1 MIFISLRHDRATM
14 SSRVAIFLSLS
25 IVFAGVSLTA
35 SVSAEGDSI
44 IVESDMTWQQDM
56 ALSQNLIVQNGGS
69 LTISGSQIVVEK
81 GVNIHVESGSSLK
94 LDNAN
99 LLAEEPPSGLV
110 GFGYCDEGNRSEVFV
125 PWDITVNM
133 VEVTMRAIVP
143 GSFDGVTAYYTTFD
157 PIRNETVYNEE
168 SMNGE
173 EYTFSIDEGNEGIWF
188 QLVGPL
194 CYPASIS
201 SVSVSTGVDA
211 GWTDFN
217 AADLR
222 HRNMMV
228 FGDAGFT
235 FSIEGSMESADS
247 MVMGGSI
254 SSSGSLLINDTTLDR
269 VGPVLLTSDLA
280 SISLGGFS
288 NFTNSTDDHD
298 IRGMSHSSI
307 EWGDEVSG
315 SGGLTDKWERRIS
328 GQRLSFDAIFVTYE
342 ITGMHKFATYSNF
355 SNEEGISFIDGGR
368 ERVVEIAWSEDNTW
382 EEEEVWVEQA
392 VVTITEYRTAWN
404 SEQSGIGNYG
414 GGQFDLGLDSEVTVG
429 AGIPQIEW
437 VSIMVLDEN
446 GNAIESALVGDS
458 VAVEAVISNTG
469 TAAANLA
476 INCEQNSTG
485 NTAQISPSF
494 PGALIGPGTQSS
506 ISFDWINSVAGEDF
520 LTCRVL
526 TPTQLVDE
534 FAFGG
539 GEMSG
544 VQVAWTEG
552 SEDEGSSILLPVMI
566 ALVIG
571 TAIAGYAFV
580 ANSREED

>member
-1 MIFISLRHDRATM
+1 MTM
-14 SSRVAIFLSLS
+14 SSRVAVILGLS
-25 IVFAGVSLTA
+25 IIFAGVSFTA
-35 SVSAEGDSI
+35 SVSAEGGDI
-44 IVESDMTWQQDM
+44 VVESEMTWQQDM
-56 ALSQNLIVQNGGS
+56 ELSQNVIVQNGGS
-69 LTISGSQIVVEK
+69 LTISESQIRIDK
-81 GVNIHVESGSSLK
+81 GVTIHVEPDSSLI
-94 LDNAN
+94 LDNA
-99 LLAEEPPSGLV
+99 LLIAEEPPGGLV
-110 GFGYCDEGNRSEVFV
+110 GFGYCDEGNRSEIFV
-125 PWDITVNM
+125 PGVQQGKTFD
-133 VEVTMRAIVP
+133 VTMRAIEP

-157 PIRNETVYNEE
+157 TVTNETQYNVENM
-168 SMNGE
+168 SGE
-173 EYTFSIDEGNEGIWF
+173 EYTFSIDEGNEGLWF

-201 SVSVSTGVDA
+201 SLSVGLGTGNDSQ
-211 GWTDFN
+211 WIEYN
-217 AADLR
+217 AADLI

-228 FGDAGFT
+228 HGEAGFT
-235 FSIEGSMESADS
+235 LSIEGSMESEHS

-254 SSSGSLLINDTTLDR
+254 SSSGSLFINDTTLDR

-307 EWGDEVSG
+307 EWGGEVSG

-355 SNEEGISFIDGGR
+355 SNEEGISYIDGGR
-368 ERVVEIAWSEDNTW
+368 ERVIEIAWSEDNTW

-544 VQVAWTEG
+544 VKVEWTEG

>member
-1 MIFISLRHDRATM
+1 MTM
-14 SSRVAIFLSLS
+14 SSRVAVILGLS
-25 IVFAGVSLTA
+25 IIFAGVSFMA
-35 SVSAEGDSI
+35 SVSAEGGDI
-44 IVESDMTWQQDM
+44 VVESEMTWQQDM
-56 ALSQNLIVQNGGS
+56 ELSKNVIVQNGGS
-69 LTISGSQIVVEK
+69 LTISESQIRIDK
-81 GVNIHVESGSSLK
+81 GVTIHVEPDSSLI
-94 LDNAN
+94 LDNA
-99 LLAEEPPSGLV
+99 LLIAEEPPGGLV
-110 GFGYCDEGNRSEVFV
+110 GFGYCDEGNRSEIFV
-125 PWDITVNM
+125 PGVQQGKTFD
-133 VEVTMRAIVP
+133 VTMRAIEP

-157 PIRNETVYNEE
+157 SLRNETVYNEE

-173 EYTFSIDEGNEGIWF
+173 EYTFSIGEGNEGIWF

-201 SVSVSTGVDA
+201 SVSVGTGVDA
-211 GWTDFN
+211 VWTDYN

-254 SSSGSLLINDTTLDR
+254 SSSGSLFINDTTLDR

-280 SISLGGFS
+280 SISMGGFS

-298 IRGMSHSSI
+298 IRGMAHSSI

-328 GQRLSFDAIFVTYE
+328 GQRLSFDAIFVTFE

-355 SNEEGISFIDGGR
+355 SNEEGISYIDGGR

-580 ANSREED
+580 AKSREED

>member
-1 MIFISLRHDRATM
+1 MTM
-14 SSRVAIFLSLS
+14 SSRVAVILGLS
-25 IVFAGVSLTA
+25 IIFAGVSFMA
-35 SVSAEGDSI
+35 SVSAEGDDI
-44 IVESDMTWQQDM
+44 VVESEMTWQQDM
-56 ALSQNLIVQNGGS
+56 ELSQNVIVQNGGS
-69 LTISGSQIVVEK
+69 LTISESQIRIDK
-81 GVNIHVESGSSLK
+81 GVTIHVEPDSSLI
-94 LDNAN
+94 LDNA
-99 LLAEEPPSGLV
+99 LLIAEEPPGGLV
-110 GFGYCDEGNRSEVFV
+110 GFGYCDEGNRSEIFV
-125 PWDITVNM
+125 PGVQQGKTFD
-133 VEVTMRAIVP
+133 VTMRAIEP

-157 PIRNETVYNEE
+157 TVTNETQYNVEKM
-168 SMNGE
+168 SGE
-173 EYTFSIDEGNEGIWF
+173 EYTFSIDEGNEGLWF

-201 SVSVSTGVDA
+201 SLSVGLGTGNDSQ
-211 GWTDFN
+211 WTEYN
-217 AADLR
+217 AADLI

-228 FGDAGFT
+228 HGEAGFT
-235 FSIEGSMESADS
+235 LSIEGSMESEHS

-254 SSSGSLLINDTTLDR
+254 SSSGSLFINDTTLDR

-280 SISLGGFS
+280 SISMGGFS

-298 IRGMSHSSI
+298 IRGMAHSSI

-315 SGGLTDKWERRIS
+315 SGGLTDRWERRIS

-342 ITGMHKFATYSNF
+342 ITGMHKFSTYSNF
-355 SNEEGISFIDGGR
+355 SNEEGISYIDGGR
-368 ERVVEIAWSEDNTW
+368 ERVIEIAWSEDNTW
-382 EEEEVWVEQA
+382 EEEVWVEQA

-544 VQVAWTEG
+544 VKVEWTEG

>member
-1 MIFISLRHDRATM
+1 MTM
-14 SSRVAIFLSLS
+14 SSRVAVILGLS
-25 IVFAGVSLTA
+25 IIFAGVSFMA
-35 SVSAEGDSI
+35 SVSAEGDDI
-44 IVESDMTWQQDM
+44 VVESEMTWQQDM
-56 ALSQNLIVQNGGS
+56 ELSQNVIVQNGGS
-69 LTISGSQIVVEK
+69 LTISESQIRIDK
-81 GVNIHVESGSSLK
+81 GVTIHVEPDSSLI
-94 LDNAN
+94 LDNA
-99 LLAEEPPSGLV
+99 LLIAEEPPGGLV
-110 GFGYCDEGNRSEVFV
+110 GFGYCDEGNRSEIFV
-125 PWDITVNM
+125 PGVQQGKTFD
-133 VEVTMRAIVP
+133 VTMRAIEP

-157 PIRNETVYNEE
+157 TVTNETQYNVEKM
-168 SMNGE
+168 SGE
-173 EYTFSIDEGNEGIWF
+173 EYTFSIDEGNEGLWF

-201 SVSVSTGVDA
+201 SLSVGFGTGNDSQ
-211 GWTDFN
+211 WTEYN
-217 AADLR
+217 AADLI

-228 FGDAGFT
+228 HGEAGFT
-235 FSIEGSMESADS
+235 LSIEGSMESEHS

-254 SSSGSLLINDTTLDR
+254 SSSGSLFINDTTLDR

-342 ITGMHKFATYSNF
+342 ITGMHKFSTYSNF
-355 SNEEGISFIDGGR
+355 SNEEGISYIDGGR

-544 VQVAWTEG
+544 VKVEWTEG